1 MAKTPKVKKREV
13 KVNSRAA
20 RRGASPAPKDA
31 EVKAT
36 TTETDYKPWLHTP
49 QGAGISKKKK
59 TKTLTR
65 QQRARQERGL
75 EKAAA
80 IGGKL
85 EKKVADSTNRGRKV
99 DARRADWEELNEK
112 IAGKKLK
119 KESKSKAMK
128 SEDTGAPKPMED
140 VVIMADSMHAP
151 PAEMTGVDV
160 PDTLAGSQLS
170 VGQGDEWEDVD
181 EVT

>member
-151 PAEMTGVDV
+151 PSRVDV